1 MFVDSERSPSLVVQ
15 FPEVRSGPFH
25 VCEDCGATIYPT
37 VKYQDTV
44 WCEPI
49 SKLVEYTS
57 DKCVGRVA
65 ANPTVVRDFSQSDQ
79 FCNLFP

>member
-1 MFVDSERSPSLVVQ
+1 MF
-15 FPEVRSGPFH
+15 
-25 VCEDCGATIYPT
+25 ATIYPT